1 MKQAGLRHIEF
12 GTESLSDTM
21 LRNYGKPF
29 RVDDIMNLCKICN
42 ELEIDFAHFLI
53 LGGYGES
60 EQTLNETFENSKKI
74 ERSVFFP
81 FIGMRIYPGTR
92 LHEIALQEGVVQQ
105 NDPLLEPVYYVSEN
119 IDLTSLKKKA
129 QQSGKRWIFP
139 DEDLSDIMMRMRK
152 KNKKGPLW
160 EYLVT

>member
-1 MKQAGLRHIEF
+1 
-12 GTESLSDTM
+12 
-21 LRNYGKPF
+21 
-29 RVDDIMNLCKICN
+29 
-42 ELEIDFAHFLI
+42 
-53 LGGYGES
+53 
-60 EQTLNETFENSKKI
+60 
-74 ERSVFFP
+74 
-81 FIGMRIYPGTR
+81 MRIYPGTR